1 MVGLLTKVFHLLLK
15 GGGFLTRCKTLPS
28 TTVPGSTDRKG
39 LVEGPCSNLKQHL
52 MHLLHC
58 MTLMFTNTGLFI
70 ELGGRRF
77 VQLHITMFPVSAL
90 RMDGNITID

>member
-1 MVGLLTKVFHLLLK
+1 
-15 GGGFLTRCKTLPS
+15 
-28 TTVPGSTDRKG
+28 
-39 LVEGPCSNLKQHL
+39 

-90 RMDGNITID
+90 RMDGNITIDWKTINYVNR